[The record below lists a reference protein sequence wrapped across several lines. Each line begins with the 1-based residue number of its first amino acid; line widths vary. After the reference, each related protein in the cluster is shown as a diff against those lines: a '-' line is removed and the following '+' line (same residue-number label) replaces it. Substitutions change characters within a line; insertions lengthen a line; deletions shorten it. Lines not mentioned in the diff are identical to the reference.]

1 MGDRSADGLL
11 KNRTALSDV
20 SNQLGK
26 RKFVSVGSD
35 SNTGSEN
42 QNNVG
47 NEVGKSTFLRK
58 DYTGKC
64 VFEFG
69 GKGVTSLLKAK
80 QLSSSWNPFNR
91 PNLLQKSG
99 AFQIAG
105 VSGETKEPLKSLNG
119 NLPVARGDAAKKSP
133 LESSVGLKDNYDKA
147 RSPLSVVIGGE
158 GVEEIQSDITRN
170 PSDCNTVSNICGSN
184 SESMNAGDLTSNKS
198 SSIRGSIP
206 SSGSKECESEKCVA
220 FDVSSN
226 TTTTGVDFLKTCSC
240 SFCLKAAY
248 IWTDLQYQDTKG
260 RISALKKSRKDVRSV
275 IERSCSYGG
284 FGKNV
289 QGNSNKPT
297 KLEHDLMSQWRSLF
311 LHTEDVL
318 IRENSQLQSS
328 LQNLKDL
335 RDHCKVDLETT
346 NAASSKC

>member
-1 MGDRSADGLL
+1 MGDRLDDGLL

-26 RKFVSVGSD
+26 RKFVSISTTSD
-35 SNTGSEN
+35 SNNGSEN
-42 QNNVG
+42 NQKNMV
-47 NEVGKSTFLRK
+47 NEIGKSTFLRK
-58 DYTGKC
+58 DYT
-64 VFEFG
+64 V
-69 GKGVTSLLKAK
+69 
-80 QLSSSWNPFNR
+80 
-91 PNLLQKSG
+91 
-99 AFQIAG
+99 
-105 VSGETKEPLKSLNG
+105 
-119 NLPVARGDAAKKSP
+119 
-133 LESSVGLKDNYDKA
+133 
-147 RSPLSVVIGGE
+147 GGE
-158 GVEEIQSDITRN
+158 CVEGTLSDITKN
-170 PSDCNTVSNICGSN
+170 PSGCNAVSNIFGSN
-184 SESMNAGDLTSNKS
+184 GESMNAGDLTSNKA

-206 SSGSKECESEKCVA
+206 LSESKESESEKCVA
-220 FDVSSN
+220 FD
-226 TTTTGVDFLKTCSC
+226 
-240 SFCLKAAY
+240 AAY

-289 QGNSNKPT
+289 QGTSNKPT